1 MSENDILTI
10 KSDKGKL
17 AEMFLTKYCERTFL
31 KLWAYP
37 NPYGEQGN
45 ELCDVLAVFEEHVF
59 IFSIKDISFNTEKT
73 TDVAWKRWKRK
84 AIDDSIKQIKGAE
97 KWIKN
102 NPEKIFLDAQ
112 CTEKLLIPIDIKNCK
127 IHRIIVANGAEEACK
142 NYSPDNISGSLGIC
156 YTDLEKSKKPAKS
169 LGPFHLILPKDE
181 VIHVFDSHNLEIILG
196 ELDTVRDLLWYFEA
210 KENAIKKYDFL
221 QYCGEEDVLA
231 HYFLNFDEELKRYC
245 IGAEQEKIS
254 TLMIGEGEW
263 QDFKNHP
270 QYQKRNQAN
279 KISYTWDRLLQKTF
293 QHALDGTLTGNGNA
307 FKGNSASVEM
317 AKEPRVSRR
326 ALSEALLE
334 SIREFSTRNEEGMRH
349 AACHSSYYDDR
360 MYVFFQL
367 SLPPNVDYEKDYRPL
382 KRGLLD
388 IACGVVKNKY
398 PDLKKIIGITVDLP
412 ELNQHISEDFI
423 LLNCE
428 DWTEEKSEYYRKL
441 NKETG
446 LNVFES
452 NNQRLRE
459 DIIHEFPE

>member
-1 MSENDILTI
+1 MSENGTPII
-10 KSDKGKL
+10 KSAGL
-17 AEMFLTKYCERTFL
+17 NLSEMFLANFCERTFL

-37 NPYGEQGN
+37 NPYKSQGI
-45 ELCDVLAVFEEHVF
+45 ELCDVLTVFEEHVF
-59 IFSIKDISFNTEKT
+59 IFSIKDISFTKAATTEI
-73 TDVAWKRWKRK
+73 AWKRWKKK
-84 AIDDSIKQIKGAE
+84 AIDDSIRQIKGAE
-97 KWIKN
+97 KWIRK

-112 CTEKLLIPIDIKNCK
+112 CTQKFPIPIDTKNCK
-127 IHRIIVANGAEEACK
+127 IHRIVVVFDGENPYQNDLSNTA
-142 NYSPDNISGSLGIC
+142 GSLEIG
-156 YTDLEKSKKPAKS
+156 YADLKDSKNLSETAR
-169 LGPFHLILPKDE
+169 PFNVVLPRDE
-181 VIHVFDSHNLEIILG
+181 VIHVFDNHNLEIILG
-196 ELDTVRDLLWYFEA
+196 ELDTVRDLLSYFEA
-210 KENAIKKYDFL
+210 KEEAIKRYGAIF
-221 QYCGEEDVLA
+221 YFGEAELLA
-231 HYFLNFDEELKRYC
+231 HYFLNFDAKYEKYY
-245 IGAEQEKIS
+245 IGSKDKKINS
-254 TLMIGEGEW
+254 ICLNPGFW
-263 QDFKNHP
+263 QDFKNQH

-279 KISYTWDRLLQKTF
+279 KISYIWDGLLQKTF

-326 ALSEALLE
+326 MLSEALLI

-349 AACHSSYYDDR
+349 AVYHSSYYDDR

-367 SLPPNVDYEKDYRPL
+367 SLPPNMDYEKEYRPL
-382 KRGLLD
+382 KRELLD
-388 IACGVVKNKY
+388 IACGVVKNKF
-398 PDLKKIIGITVDLP
+398 PHLKKIIGITVDLP

-428 DWTEEKSEYYRKL
+428 YWTEKMAEHYRKA

>member
-1 MSENDILTI
+1 MSENDTPII
-10 KSDKGKL
+10 KSEGFNL
-17 AEMFLTKYCERTFL
+17 SEMFLANYCERTFL

-37 NPYGEQGN
+37 NPYKSQGI
-45 ELCDVLAVFEEHVF
+45 ELCDILAVFEEHVF
-59 IFSIKDISFNTEKT
+59 IFSIKDVSFNTEKPT
-73 TDVAWKRWKRK
+73 NVSWKRWKKK
-84 AIDDSIKQIKGAE
+84 AIDDSIRQIKGAE
-97 KWIKN
+97 KWILK
-102 NPEKIFLDAQ
+102 NPEKIFIDAQ
-112 CTEKLLIPIDIKNCK
+112 CTKKLPVPIDAKNCK
-127 IHRIIVANGAEEACK
+127 IHRIVVAFGAEEACK
-142 NYSPDNISGSLGIC
+142 NDSPNNINGSLAIC
-156 YTDLEKSKKPAKS
+156 YTNSKDTVA
-169 LGPFHLILPKDE
+169 PFHLMLPRDE
-181 VIHVFDSHNLEIILG
+181 VIHVFDSYNLEIILG

-210 KENAIKKYDFL
+210 KEKAIKKYDFL

-245 IGAEQEKIS
+245 IGTEQEKIS
-254 TLMIGEGEW
+254 SLMIGEGEW
-263 QDFKNHP
+263 QGFKNHP
-270 QYQKRNQAN
+270 QYKKRNQAN
-279 KISYTWDRLLQKTF
+279 KISYIWDGLLQKTF
-293 QHALDGTLTGNGNA
+293 QHALDRTLTGNGNT

-326 ALSEALLE
+326 ALSEALLI

-367 SLPPNVDYEKDYRPL
+367 SLPPNMDYEKEYRPL
-382 KRGLLD
+382 KRELLD

-398 PDLKKIIGITVDLP
+398 PHLKKIIGITVDLP

-428 DWTEEKSEYYRKL
+428 YWTEKMAEHYRKA

-459 DIIHEFPE
+459 GIIHEFPE